1 MQKILGNDYIIY
13 INTVDSVGTGGHA
26 QDANYRGVACL
37 VTNGFSTTTDS
48 IDSTSKC
55 SGPYKDSEPGDFGW
69 SITGEGQAIDDIS
82 TAQTNYQE
90 LLSLS
95 IGRRKFWA
103 KMADPTNNIV
113 REGVVWISSYAETA
127 ARNTP
132 YSFNITFQGT
142 LEPIIL
148 ATT

>member
-1 MQKILGNDYIIY
+1 MATKILGNEYIIY
-13 INTVDSVGTGGHA
+13 IDTIDGTGGA
-26 QDANYRGVACL
+26 AVDSNYRAVACL
-37 VTNGFSTTTDS
+37 VTNGFSATVDS
-48 IDSTSKC
+48 IDTTSKC
-55 SGPYKDSEPGDFGW
+55 SGAYKDSDPGDFGW
-69 SITGEGQAIDDIS
+69 TITGEGHAIDDIS
-82 TAQTNYQE
+82 SAQTNYQE
-90 LLSLS
+90 LLSLA
-95 IGRRKFWA
+95 IARRKFWA

-113 REGVVWISSYAETA
+113 REGVVWISSYTETA